1 MLWQRGKAYPQELRE
16 RVFACADSGM
26 PVGAIART
34 LLVSVSYVSKALSRR
49 EKTGETAARAQRC
62 HLVPRLHEHAGR
74 IKERVQARP
83 DSTLAE
89 LCAWLEQEHKLK
101 ASLPLMV
108 KTMAKLNLTL
118 KKRRCTPPSRTGRMW
133 HASARPGGRRSPCL
147 TSPS

>member
-26 PVGAIART
+26 PVGAIASA
-34 LLVSVSYVSKALSRR
+34 LLVSVSYVCKVLSRR
-49 EKTGETAARAQRC
+49 EKTGERAARAQRC

-89 LCAWLEQEHKLK
+89 LCAWLEEEQAEGKPAADGEDHGQ
-101 ASLPLMV
+101 AQPD
-108 KTMAKLNLTL
+108 AQ
-118 KKRRCTPPSRTGRMW
+118 KRRCTRPNRIGQMW
-133 HASARPGGRRSPCL
+133 RSSARPGGRRSPRL
-147 TSPS
+147 T